1 MAIEIKTPIGDAFDK
16 LSILE
21 IKLKNVNDS
30 VQKTNITNELNYLQ
44 NKLKPF
50 WEAGGDELKEVY
62 QRLLKTNG
70 EMWVIEDSV
79 RLKERDK
86 NNKTGLKE

>member
-30 VQKTNITNELNYLQ
+30 VQKTNITNELNYCILT
-44 NKLKPF
+44 
-50 WEAGGDELKEVY
+50 Y
-62 QRLLKTNG
+62 
-70 EMWVIEDSV
+70 
-79 RLKERDK
+79 
-86 NNKTGLKE
+86 